1 MKETRDQ
8 SVRSCTFILECNTG
22 GKKKKNI
29 YIYIFLYIYI
39 YICVYVRER
48 ESIKFSILLH
58 QLLHHGGS
66 GTVSCCYGDESPR

>member
-22 GKKKKNI
+22 GKKKN
-29 YIYIFLYIYI
+29 IYIFLYI